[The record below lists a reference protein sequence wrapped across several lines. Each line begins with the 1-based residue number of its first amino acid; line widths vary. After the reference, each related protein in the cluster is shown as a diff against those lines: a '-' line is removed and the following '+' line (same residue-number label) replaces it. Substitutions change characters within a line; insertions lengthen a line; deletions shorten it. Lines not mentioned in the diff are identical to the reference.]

1 MNSLYPQQKKN
12 RDSFKENIDS
22 DEEKDHYESLN
33 SQENNVNGK
42 EEELP
47 ENSPYVMTIE
57 IDKGISEKLQIFYD
71 SVPEEV
77 AYEFCKKHNLDYTAL
92 NYLIQEIKNVLSQN
106 QTEERKEHEPI
117 LEEEEESAGSEGN
130 DKKEVKIEDNY
141 VSSNELDTG
150 ENTSPV
156 KIADSLV
163 INKTVKEDILK
174 NELTSNNVNQSTN
187 LNEANHTEMNY
198 NTTGQNTYE
207 VQHLVMNTESTFKDS
222 LNEKYTLTNSHS
234 IMNSGKM
241 KEKSKM
247 SKSNETNSFEQKLF
261 SYQIFMDKQKLGKDN
276 SNTNSNKKS
285 MKNSST
291 NISVFDKLYHDSKQ
305 RRHQQKQVSH
315 HYNPES
321 NISKDHLSTILG
333 NKFNK
338 HILSLLNKSN
348 TSNTSNQGR
357 NYTNVGENLYKKGI
371 NLKKDFEYKISFQR
385 KQEMQKNKD
394 LYTYKPN
401 IMKRNEKQSTTC
413 TEEDVNVLT
422 RFEQYKRNKDQEMK
436 QLRELYEDKGNY
448 SFVPKLNEKSE
459 NIVRN
464 KYLSMAN
471 EDALMK
477 NSTVKVPKNFE
488 LFELSRLKPLKM
500 KNLELQHYGE
510 MNFMPNVNSS
520 NKVYPNFTTRQEMY
534 SKIKSEKQ
542 LK

>member
-12 RDSFKENIDS
+12 RDSFKDNIDS

-33 SQENNVNGK
+33 SQENHVNGK

-47 ENSPYVMTIE
+47 DNSPYVMTIE

-130 DKKEVKIEDNY
+130 NKKEVKIEDNN
-141 VSSNELDTG
+141 VSSYEMDTG

-156 KIADSLV
+156 KITDSH
-163 INKTVKEDILK
+163 INKTGDNIK
-174 NELTSNNVNQSTN
+174 NELTNNYVNQSTN
-187 LNEANHTEMNY
+187 LNEANHTEMNF
-198 NTTGQNTYE
+198 NTTGQNTHE

-222 LNEKYTLTNSHS
+222 LNEIYKYTNSNS
-234 IMNSGKM
+234 IMNSAKM
-241 KEKSKM
+241 KEKSKI

-261 SYQIFMDKQKLGKDN
+261 SYQIFMDKPKLGKDN
-276 SNTNSNKKS
+276 SNIHSNKKS
-285 MKNSST
+285 MKNLST

-305 RRHQQKQVSH
+305 RRHQQMQVSH
-315 HYNPES
+315 HHNAES
-321 NISKDHLSTILG
+321 NVSKDHLSTILG

-338 HILSLLNKSN
+338 HILNLLNKTNNSN
-348 TSNTSNQGR
+348 HVNN
-357 NYTNVGENLYKKGI
+357 NYTNVGENLYRKGI

-401 IMKRNEKQSTTC
+401 IMKRSEKLGSISSS
-413 TEEDVNVLT
+413 EDVNVLT
-422 RFEQYKRNKDQEMK
+422 RFEYYKRNKDFEMK
-436 QLRELYEDKGNY
+436 QLREQYEDKGNY
-448 SFVPKLNEKSE
+448 SFVPKLNENSE

-471 EDALMK
+471 EDETIK
-477 NSTVKVPKNFE
+477 NSTMKVPKNFE
-488 LFELSRLKPLKM
+488 LYELSRLKPLKM

-510 MNFMPNVNSS
+510 MNFMPNLNSS

-534 SKIKSEKQ
+534 SKIKSENQIK
-542 LK
+542 